1 MKLYPSIT
9 KQKVLLPILS
19 LIISL
24 PSCQEPDNEDLLIL
38 RKNYQ
43 ELQTNF
49 IQATD
54 EIKKYKQLLEECQSP
69 TSKIDENKPY
79 EKISKD
85 LEIGIWKTPTIY
97 GGGTL
102 RIYKK
107 NKEYFKTET
116 FPDGSSFTHKM
127 GLTKQGTNQV
137 FKSLER
143 VSSDRWIV
151 TERGKLNVMDK
162 DGLIYSVD

>member
-102 RIYKK
+102 RI
-107 NKEYFKTET
+107 
-116 FPDGSSFTHKM
+116 
-127 GLTKQGTNQV
+127 
-137 FKSLER
+137 
-143 VSSDRWIV
+143 
-151 TERGKLNVMDK
+151 
-162 DGLIYSVD
+162 